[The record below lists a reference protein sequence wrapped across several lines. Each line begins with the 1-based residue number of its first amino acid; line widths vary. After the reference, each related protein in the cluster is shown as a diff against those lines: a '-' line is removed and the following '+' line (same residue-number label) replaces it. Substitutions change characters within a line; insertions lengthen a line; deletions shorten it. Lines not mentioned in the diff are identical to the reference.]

1 MGRRS
6 RQRGGAPV
14 ATPPP
19 VAPPRAPARHAR
31 LNEAPQAPWHPLPLV
46 ELAIFAGLVLVVL
59 GFVVGGRAG
68 FVLAAGGLI
77 LVALASLE
85 LTIREHFSGYR
96 SHSALLAAVVA
107 VGLMAGLA
115 FTGLPHVAVVLAGV
129 LAGGLAFFGLRRTFQ
144 AKAGGLSWRA

>member
-1 MGRRS
+1 M
-6 RQRGGAPV
+6 
-14 ATPPP
+14 
-19 VAPPRAPARHAR
+19 
-31 LNEAPQAPWHPLPLV
+31 PLV

-59 GFVVGGRAG
+59 GFVLGGDSG
-68 FVLAAGGLI
+68 VVLVFGGVA
-77 LVALASLE
+77 LVAIASLE

-115 FTGLPHVAVVLAGV
+115 FTGLPQVVVVLIGV